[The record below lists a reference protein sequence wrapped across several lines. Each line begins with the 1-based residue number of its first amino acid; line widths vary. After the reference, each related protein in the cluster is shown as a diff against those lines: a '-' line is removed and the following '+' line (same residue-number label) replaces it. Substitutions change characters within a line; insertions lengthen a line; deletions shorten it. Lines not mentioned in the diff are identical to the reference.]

1 MGATPANAT
10 GPTEADSIINAA
22 RQQADVKTLANGS
35 EVIVTPEGS
44 QVHKLSTPPHA
55 ALPTRLV
62 ARRVFH
68 DGDSFARYVGRYKQA
83 GSQLIAD
90 IDAGKV
96 VAVLDYPDDS
106 QAKFEALEAGELP
119 APIPSREH
127 VAEWPVR
134 HSEAFDAWS
143 AINCKLIAQA
153 DFLRFLEENVGE
165 VVKPD
170 PARILEL
177 VKDFSAVKTDRF
189 ESSKRLQNGDASLVY
204 VTETNV
210 KQGLEVPQK
219 LTLRMPIYHG
229 EEEIEFDAW
238 FRYRVGNGALF
249 LGIEFHRIV
258 PVKQA
263 AFRAAVARTF
273 DTAGL
278 DAFYGVAA

>member
-1 MGATPANAT
+1 MGTPAT
-10 GPTEADSIINAA
+10 GLTEADSIINAA

-35 EVIVTPEGS
+35 EIIVTPEGS
-44 QVHKLSTPPHA
+44 HVHTLTKPPHA
-55 ALPTRLV
+55 PLPTRLI

-68 DGDSFARYVGRYKQA
+68 DGDSFARYVARYKQA

-90 IDAGKV
+90 IDACKV
-96 VAVLDYPDDS
+96 VAILDYPDPD
-106 QAKFEALEAGELP
+106 QAAFFEPSINGELP
-119 APIPSREH
+119 EEIPSREH
-127 VAEWPVR
+127 IAEWPVGY
-134 HSEAFDAWS
+134 SEAFKAWDG
-143 AINCKLIAQA
+143 INGKLIEQA
-153 DFLRFLEENVGE
+153 AFLRFLEENVGE
-165 VVKPD
+165 VAKPD

-177 VKDFSAVKTDRF
+177 VKDFSAVKSEKF
-189 ESSKRLQNGDASLVY
+189 ESSKRLQNGDASLFY
-204 VTETNV
+204 LTETNV

-238 FRYRVGNGALF
+238 FRYRIGNGALF
-249 LGIEFHRIV
+249 LGIEFHRIE

-278 DAFYGVAA
+278 DAFYGSAA